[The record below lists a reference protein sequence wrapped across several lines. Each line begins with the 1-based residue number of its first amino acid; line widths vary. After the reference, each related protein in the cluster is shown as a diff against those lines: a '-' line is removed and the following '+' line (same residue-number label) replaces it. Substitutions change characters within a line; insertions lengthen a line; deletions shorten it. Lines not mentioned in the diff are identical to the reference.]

1 MKLARIVAEPFLYL
15 ILSIPVIGTAQEQAP
30 ARIPL
35 VSSDTDDPVLKPI
48 FDDIKSRGSEPSYMH
63 RTIGNAPEIFRA
75 FAGVA
80 WAIRQDAILPR
91 VDREIIILRATQL
104 ENGDYEF
111 AAHTGMAL
119 SCGLTEEQINSL
131 ENWQTS
137 NLYTDRQRAILAYA
151 DGLASP
157 DSVDEE
163 TFNNIQNFFNARE
176 IVELTITANFYTA
189 AARNTNALHV
199 QKDPDSGQSRYGK
212 CG

>member
-1 MKLARIVAEPFLYL
+1 MKIGKLIAVSLTYL
-15 ILSIPVIGTAQEQAP
+15 VISLPLIGITDEHAP

-35 VSSDTDDPVLKPI
+35 VPSDTDDPVLKPI
-48 FDDIKSRGSEPSYMH
+48 FDDIKSRGGEPSYMH

-91 VDREIIILRATQL
+91 VDRELIILRATQL
-104 ENGDYEF
+104 ENGEYEF

-131 ENWQTS
+131 ENWQS
-137 NLYTDRQRAILAYA
+137 SDLYTDRQRAILAYA

-163 TFNNIQNFFNARE
+163 TFNKLQNFFNGRE

-189 AARNTNALHV
+189 AARNTNALRV
-199 QKDPDSGQSRYGK
+199 LRDPDSGQSQYGK
-212 CG
+212 CE